1 MPCPARLEIQTN
13 TERGRDKGGGGEKK
27 GPLLLLLN
35 RALINTDTILLN
47 TDIILLNTDTKPNHS
62 RQSVS
67 VQ

>member
-1 MPCPARLEIQTN
+1 M
-13 TERGRDKGGGGEKK
+13 DKTIEKNDLYLK
-27 GPLLLLLN
+27 

>member
-1 MPCPARLEIQTN
+1 MFRSKLADNMTKSEYILRFPDVMNIF
-13 TERGRDKGGGGEKK
+13 
-27 GPLLLLLN
+27 

>member
-1 MPCPARLEIQTN
+1 MMGMIIWPPGQSIPRLF
-13 TERGRDKGGGGEKK
+13 
-27 GPLLLLLN
+27 PLRTYLVILW
-35 RALINTDTILLN
+35 ALINTDTILLN